1 MEKKIIEFNLNQ
13 PINDELKETLQTEKK
28 NYIATRSAQ
37 LQPNVAE
44 KIILE
49 IVETQ
54 KLDSPYQALV
64 ILSMLFQQGGTAR
77 SCDGNMVATFQGKTV
92 KLADVRKA
100 LKSNSCNKAERKLA
114 RTLADRIY
122 EISLAMEIPGNL
134 YHKVQKL
141 NLEHKFTLEEKVWL
155 SDFQSNNENCPME
168 IRKHIIN
175 TFQKKT
181 TSEKKE
187 SKKKA

>member
-1 MEKKIIEFNLNQ
+1 MEKKTGFNFNQ
-13 PINDELKETLQTEKK
+13 PINDELKKTLESEKK

-37 LQPNVAE
+37 LQPGVVE

-54 KLDSPYQALV
+54 KLDDPYQALV

-77 SCDGNMVATFQGKTV
+77 SCNGNKVVTFQGKTV
-92 KLADVRKA
+92 KLADIRKV

-134 YHKVQKL
+134 YHNVQKQ

-155 SDFQSNNENCPME
+155 SDFQSNNDNCPME
-168 IRKHIIN
+168 IRKHILE
-175 TFQKKT
+175 TF
-181 TSEKKE
+181 
-187 SKKKA
+187 KKKSRKKP

>member
-1 MEKKIIEFNLNQ
+1 MEKKITEFNLNQ
-13 PINDELKETLQTEKK
+13 PINEELKKTLETEKK

-37 LQPNVAE
+37 LQSGVAE

-49 IVETQ
+49 IAQTQ
-54 KLDSPYQALV
+54 KLDNPYQALV

-77 SCDGNMVATFQGKTV
+77 SCDGNMVATFQDKTV
-92 KLADVRKA
+92 KLADVRKV

-141 NLEHKFTLEEKVWL
+141 NLEHKFTMEEKVWL
-155 SDFQSNNENCPME
+155 SDFQSNNDNCPME
-168 IRKHIIN
+168 IRKHILD
-175 TFQKKT
+175 TF
-181 TSEKKE
+181 KKE
-187 SKKKA
+187 SRKKT